1 MNQAQ
6 VYSGDVKS
14 DLVDMQS
21 VSSGQLAD
29 DFSRC
34 TVEDA
39 FPKTSSARRLS
50 ATSSLSA
57 SSASLDDS
65 IGDAPGPSPLPSMSG
80 VLLKWTNYIHGWQQR
95 FIMLKDGTLSYY
107 KSEDELS
114 FGCRGAVTIIKSN
127 IKVLYLLFTTA
138 MTPTAPYH

>member
-6 VYSGDVKS
+6 VYSNEKTDIDV
-14 DLVDMQS
+14 QS
-21 VSSGQLAD
+21 ITGQLTD
-29 DFSRC
+29 DFSKC
-34 TVEDA
+34 TVDA
-39 FPKTSSARRLS
+39 FTSKTMSAMS

-57 SSASLDDS
+57 SSASLNDS
-65 IGDAPGPSPLPSMSG
+65 IGEAPGPSPLPSLSG

-127 IKVLYLLFTTA
+127 IKVPIIIVLLLGCT
-138 MTPTAPYH
+138 